1 MQFVKVNKAT
11 EIEIYNYLIE
21 CDSLFLPTLSTGIDI
36 KEYSKKIHDNANTF
50 EAYDDN
56 IFVGLVAAYF
66 NKEESFVFITSV
78 SVKEKYQNQGIM
90 FRLLHQCILKAE
102 IEDYEEIGL
111 HVHKDNHKALT
122 IYIKFGFEIME
133 KYDNFLFMTRK
144 IND

>member
-1 MQFVKVNKAT
+1 MPFVKVNKVT

-21 CDSLFLPTLSTGIDI
+21 CDNLFLPALSDGVNI
-36 KEYSKKIHDNANTF
+36 KEYSKKIRDNATTF

-56 IFVGLVAAYF
+56 VFVGLVAAYF
-66 NKEESFVFITSV
+66 NKKESFVFITSV
-78 SVKEKYQNQGIM
+78 SVKEKYQNQGIV

-102 IEDYEEIGL
+102 IEDYGEIGL
-111 HVHKDNHKALT
+111 HVHKDNYKALA
-122 IYIKFGFEIME
+122 IYIKFGFEVVE